1 MVFVYALDLVAPSVT
16 EELAKLTQNKL
27 PMIILLLV
35 ILFVMAGV
43 LVNLFIFKKN
53 KPAELPAEESS
64 GEENE
69 Q

>member
-1 MVFVYALDLVAPSVT
+1 MFTYALDVYMPSVT

-35 ILFVMAGV
+35 ILLVMSAV
-43 LVNLFIFKKN
+43 LVNMFIFKKN
-53 KPAELPAEESS
+53 KPAEPPVEEVS